1 MPIEIVEDSVTAA
14 SLASHSEISAAFQVE
29 SLLGLTLIEDG
40 LGGVEF
46 TDSPVGEFWVKDYD
60 DREAPTGWAKR
71 FDVSNWVLL
80 TAYDSEER
88 VGGAVIALDT
98 PELHMLDG
106 RQDLAVLWDLRV
118 APEARGSGVGESL
131 FRAVETFSRSRGC
144 HTLKVETQNI
154 NVPACRFYQRMG
166 CTLGAVN
173 RFAYPDLPDEVQ
185 LLWFKNL

>member
-1 MPIEIVEDSVTAA
+1 M
-14 SLASHSEISAAFQVE
+14 
-29 SLLGLTLIEDG
+29 
-40 LGGVEF
+40 
-46 TDSPVGEFWVKDYD
+46 
-60 DREAPTGWAKR
+60 KR

-80 TAYDSEER
+80 TAYDSGER

-131 FRAVETFSRSRGC
+131 FRAVETSSRSRGC
-144 HTLKVETQNI
+144 HGLKVETQNI

-166 CTLGAVN
+166 CALGAVN
-173 RFAYPDLPDEVQ
+173 RFAYPGLPDEIQ
-185 LLWFKNL
+185 LLWFKDLSILDPGPC